1 MEFGSK
7 MIRGVIMEHLPSFIS
22 KMEREGL
29 SPVVIDTF
37 VHYYKKVCSGE
48 TGLLTDKEIE
58 PVDSKE
64 IEDSEHL
71 KDYASSGKKV
81 LKNAVRIILNGGL
94 GTSMG
99 LTGPKSLIK
108 VKDNKTFLEIILRQ
122 TEKNDVT
129 LALMNSFSTHQDTL
143 AALSE
148 INPSRFP
155 LLFLQHKFPK
165 ILQDGL
171 SPATWRQNPA
181 LEWNPPGHGDVYT
194 ALFTSGMLQKLL
206 DQGVTYAF
214 ISNVDN
220 LGAEM
225 DESLLGYFSENR
237 FPFMMEVSDRTP
249 ADLKGG
255 HLARLQNG
263 RLVLRELA
271 QCPKDELDAFQDSGR
286 YRFFN
291 TNNIW
296 VNLTFLNALIE
307 KNQIIHLPMILNPKT
322 LDPRDDSSPKVY
334 QVETAMGAAI
344 SFFEGATAVKVPR
357 TRFFPV
363 KKCNELLAVRSDGY
377 VFSENYTLAPH
388 PERKFDA
395 IKIDLDPQY
404 YGKIDAF
411 NERFQ
416 DGVPSLVECESLAV
430 SGDVFFKKNVT
441 IKGSAVITNRQK
453 SRAVIEEGT
462 VIEGDLKL

>member
-1 MEFGSK
+1 MS
-7 MIRGVIMEHLPSFIS
+7 
-22 KMEREGL
+22 
-29 SPVVIDTF
+29 
-37 VHYYKKVCSGE
+37 
-48 TGLLTDKEIE
+48 DKEID
-58 PVDSKE
+58 PVDPKE
-64 IEDSEHL
+64 IEDSENL
-71 KDYASSGKKV
+71 KAYAPLGKKA

-99 LTGPKSLIK
+99 LTGPKSLVK
-108 VKDNKTFLEIILRQ
+108 VKDGKSFLEIILKQ
-122 TEKNDVT
+122 TEQNDVT

-143 AALSE
+143 TALSE
-148 INPSRFP
+148 INPPRSP

-165 ILQDGL
+165 IIQDGL
-171 SPATWRQNPA
+171 SPATWSQNPD

-225 DESLLGYFSENR
+225 DASLLGYFSENR

-255 HLARLQNG
+255 HLARRKNG

-271 QCPKDELDAFQDSGR
+271 QCPHDELDAFQDSGR

-307 KNQIIHLPMILNPKT
+307 QNQIIRLPMILNPKT
-322 LDPRDDSSPKVY
+322 LDPRDDNSPKVY

-363 KKCNELLAVRSDGY
+363 KKCNELLAIRSDCF
-377 VFSENYTLAPH
+377 VFSTNNALAPH
-388 PERKFDA
+388 PNRKFDA
-395 IKIDLDPQY
+395 IKVDLDPRY

-411 NERFQ
+411 DERFQ
-416 DGVPSLVECESLAV
+416 NGVPSLIECESLTV
-430 SGDVFFKKNVT
+430 SGDVFFKGNVT
-441 IKGSAVITNRQK
+441 IKGRVVIKNSHK
-453 SRAVIEEGT
+453 SKAVIEEGA
-462 VIEGDLKL
+462 VVDGNLKL

>member
-1 MEFGSK
+1 MEQ
-7 MIRGVIMEHLPSFIS
+7 LPLFIA
-22 KMEREGL
+22 KMESEGL
-29 SPVVIDTF
+29 SSIVVDTF
-37 VHYYKKVCSGE
+37 VHYYKKVFSGE
-48 TGLLTDKEIE
+48 TGLLSDKEIDS
-58 PVDSKE
+58 VDSKE
-64 IEDSEHL
+64 IEDSENL
-71 KDYASSGKKV
+71 KDYAPAGKKV
-81 LKNAVRIILNGGL
+81 MKNAVRIILNGGL

-108 VKDNKTFLEIILRQ
+108 VKDEKAFLDIILKQ

-148 INPSRFP
+148 INPPRLP

-171 SPATWRQNPA
+171 SPATWSQNPD

-206 DQGVTYAF
+206 DQGVRYAF

-225 DESLLGYFSENR
+225 DESLLGYFSDNR

-263 RLVLRELA
+263 RLVLRESA
-271 QCPKDELDAFQDSGR
+271 QCPQDELEAFQDSGR

-296 VNLTFLNALIE
+296 VNLPFLNALIE
-307 KNQIIHLPMILNPKT
+307 RNQIIHLPMILNPKT
-322 LDPRDDSSPKVY
+322 LDPRDSSSPKVY

-363 KKCNELLAVRSDGY
+363 KKCNELLAVQSDCF
-377 VFSENYTLAPH
+377 VFSENNTLIPH
-388 PERKFDA
+388 PDRKFDA
-395 IKIDLDPQY
+395 IKIDLDPKY

-416 DGVPSLVECESLAV
+416 NGVPSLIECESLTV
-430 SGDVFFKKNVT
+430 SGDVFFEGNVT
-441 IKGSAVITNRQK
+441 IKGRSVITNSNE
-453 SRAVIEEGT
+453 SRAVIKEGS
-462 VIEGDLKL
+462 VVDKDLKF

>member
-1 MEFGSK
+1 VEQLS
-7 MIRGVIMEHLPSFIS
+7 LFIS
-22 KMEREGL
+22 KMEKEGL
-29 SPVVIDTF
+29 SSVVIDTF
-37 VHYYKKVCSGE
+37 VHYYKKVTSGE
-48 TGLLTDKEIE
+48 TGLLSDKEID

-64 IEDSEHL
+64 IEDSENL
-71 KDYASSGKKV
+71 KKYALSGKKV

-108 VKDNKTFLEIILRQ
+108 VKDGKTFLEIILKQ
-122 TEKNDVT
+122 TEKSDVT

-148 INPSRFP
+148 INPPRFP
-155 LLFLQHKFPK
+155 HLFLQHKFPK

-171 SPATWRQNPA
+171 SPATWSQNPG

-206 DQGVTYAF
+206 GQGVTYAF

-255 HLARLQNG
+255 HLARLRNG

-271 QCPKDELDAFQDSGR
+271 QCPHDEREAFQDSGR

-296 VNLTFLNALIE
+296 VNLPFLNALIE

-322 LDPRDDSSPKVY
+322 LDPRDNNSPKVY
-334 QVETAMGAAI
+334 QVETAMGAAV

-363 KKCNELLAVRSDGY
+363 KKCNELLAVQSNCF
-377 VFSENYTLAPH
+377 VFSENNTLAPH
-388 PERKFDA
+388 PDRIFDA
-395 IKIDLDPQY
+395 IKIDLDPKY

-416 DGVPSLVECESLAV
+416 NGVPSLIECESLTV
-430 SGDVFFKKNVT
+430 TGDVFFEGNVT
-441 IKGSAVITNRQK
+441 IKGRSVITNSHK
-453 SRAVIEEGT
+453 SRAVIKEGT
-462 VIEGDLKL
+462 VIDKDLKL